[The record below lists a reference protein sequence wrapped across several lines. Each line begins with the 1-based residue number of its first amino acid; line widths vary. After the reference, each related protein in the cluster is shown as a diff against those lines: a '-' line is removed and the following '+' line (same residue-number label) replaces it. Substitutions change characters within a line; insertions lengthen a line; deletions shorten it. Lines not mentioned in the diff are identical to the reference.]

1 MKEKTGQK
9 NIIEVVLLV
18 ITIIVI
24 LFSYLNFS
32 NLLLIKKPKSNEIT
46 YDRYPEFLWKGE
58 SDLYGFILS
67 KNPDYT
73 NPLINITL
81 NFSYYHISEKL
92 EFGDYYW
99 KITDKKNSYE
109 KSSKFTVQSLVAVK
123 LDDKGTLQNAGNTK
137 ISSVESILATGAA
150 ILEINQELSGNIK
163 NATFEQSE

>member
-1 MKEKTGQK
+1 MKEKTPQK
-9 NIIEVVLLV
+9 NIVEFVLIV

-32 NLLLIKKPKSNEIT
+32 NLLLIKKPKNNEII
-46 YDRYPEFLWKGE
+46 YDRYPEFLWKGK
-58 SDLYGFILS
+58 SDLYDFILS
-67 KNPDYT
+67 KNPDYR

-81 NFSYYHISEKL
+81 NFSYYPVSEKL

-137 ISSVESILATGAA
+137 ISSVESTLATGAA
-150 ILEINQELSGNIK
+150 ILVG
-163 NATFEQSE
+163 TTWVWV